1 MTTEEQAL
9 QQRAAAG
16 DAEAQF
22 LLARGLDNQGQHEQ
36 ALQWLHAAANTGLPA
51 AQHVLGSRL
60 LIGRAAPYEP
70 QSGAQWVAAAA
81 SQGLPESLALMSV
94 LATLEGDWP
103 AAVQHLRQAADR
115 GDARAAEQ
123 VRLLGSTASFNTA
136 QWDAPLA
143 PAWKFQSPR
152 VAVLE
157 QFLPRAFCEWIVRRA
172 EPKLQAARLK
182 GTPGGAAA
190 GHRTSSG
197 AGFSLVDAD
206 LILQMV
212 NGRIADAIGVPMVHQ
227 EPSNVLRYRPGEE
240 YKAHFDFITESEA
253 NRPELAA
260 VGQRVCTL
268 LIYLNEGYEGGETEF
283 PALQW
288 KYKGRPGDAL
298 MFWNVGADGQ
308 PDRQTL
314 HAGLPVTQGEK
325 WLFSKWVRAR
335 PYPLL

>member
-1 MTTEEQAL
+1 MTTEVQVL
-9 QQRAAAG
+9 QQQAAAG
-16 DAEAQF
+16 DAGAQ
-22 LLARGLDNQGQHEQ
+22 LALARGLDNQGQHEQ
-36 ALQWLHAAANTGLPA
+36 ALHWLHAAANNGLPA
-51 AQHVLGSRL
+51 AQHLLGKRL
-60 LIGRAAPYEP
+60 LVGHAAPFEP
-70 QSGAQWVAAAA
+70 QTGAQWVSAAA
-81 SQGLPESLALMSV
+81 SQGLPEALALMSV
-94 LATLEGDWP
+94 LLTLDGDWP

-123 VRLLGSTASFNTA
+123 VRLLASAEDFNTA
-136 QWDAPLA
+136 LWDAPIV
-143 PAWKFQSPR
+143 PAWKFQTPR

-157 QFLPRAFCEWIVRRA
+157 QFLPPSFCEWIVRRA
-172 EPKLQAARLK
+172 EPKLRPARLK
-182 GTPGGAAA
+182 GTPTGAAA

-197 AGFSLVDAD
+197 AGFSLVDSD

-212 NGRIADAIGVPMVHQ
+212 NGRIADAMGVPMGNQ
-227 EPSNVLRYRPGEE
+227 EPSNVLRYGPGEE

-253 NRPELAA
+253 NRRELAA

-283 PALQW
+283 PVLQW

-298 MFWNVGADGQ
+298 MFWNVGPDGQ

-335 PYPLL
+335 AYPLV

>member
-1 MTTEEQAL
+1 MSTEVQLL

-16 DAEAQF
+16 HADAQRTLAQW
-22 LLARGLDNQGQHEQ
+22 LDGQGQHDQ
-36 ALQWLHAAANTGLPA
+36 AVHWLHAAAQHGDAL
-51 AQHVLGSRL
+51 AQHQLGARL
-60 LIGRAAPYEP
+60 LVGRGAPFEP
-70 QSGAQWVAAAA
+70 QEGARWVGAAAH
-81 SQGLPESLALMSV
+81 QGLPEALSLMAV
-94 LATLEGDWP
+94 LCTLNGDWA
-103 AAVQHLRQAADR
+103 AAVQHLRSAADK

-123 VRLLGSTASFNTA
+123 VRLLGSQEAFDTA

-143 PAWKFQSPR
+143 PAWKFQTPR

-157 QFLPRAFCEWIVRRA
+157 QFVPQSFCDWIIRRA

-182 GTPGGAAA
+182 GTPNGAMAS
-190 GHRTSSG
+190 HRTSSG
-197 AGFSLVDAD
+197 AGFSLVESD

-212 NGRIADAIGVPMVHQ
+212 NGRIADAIGVPLHHQ
-227 EPSNVLRYRPGEE
+227 EPSNVLRYKPGEE
-240 YKAHFDFITESEA
+240 YKPHFDFITESEG
-253 NRPELAA
+253 NRRELAA

-268 LIYLNEGYEGGETEF
+268 LIYLNDGYEGGETEF

-298 MFWNVGADGQ
+298 LFWSVGPDGQ

-314 HAGLPVTQGEK
+314 HAGLPVSHGEK

-335 PYPLL
+335 PYPLI